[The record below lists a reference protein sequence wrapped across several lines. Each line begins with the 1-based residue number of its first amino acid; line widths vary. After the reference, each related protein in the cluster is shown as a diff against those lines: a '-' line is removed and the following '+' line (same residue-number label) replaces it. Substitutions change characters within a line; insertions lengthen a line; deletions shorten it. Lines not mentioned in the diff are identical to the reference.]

1 VLNQSEALQLHA
13 QQRLHRSEDG
23 KAEVDGNR
31 PEWLGSGQG
40 RPLFQLNT
48 VELSKRTQ
56 RKQCTT
62 LRFDKKTHALTA
74 DPREHDVNSV
84 AWGCYEDRVPDT
96 GWGSL
101 SISSTDRDDIPLV
114 VRAYGA
120 GFVEGLLTYQ
130 RIMQFANNVHKLVEL
145 DADGHP
151 SRMQAVETVLHR
163 VLAEWEK
170 YAGGDAH
177 AEPTEDLPR
186 QAWAALLQ
194 LRGIRDGSNY
204 MAMKRGQSVISLY
217 QLLEMNM
224 HFELAG
230 IMEVYAGSLQAGGG
244 GLGQESDRVDK
255 SVSLWKVWAAHLSHG
270 SGVVRRIGT
279 RGDAEDLVT
288 GGVAMG
294 NFGEMLRIAKHYH
307 LHFGNLVKGFSMS
320 SYPGCISSTDDYII
334 TTRGWV
340 LLSAWFG
347 QLKGQQARPMLDHGG
362 MPAFLRATLA
372 LRLATNPRTW
382 AKVYGSLAGLAG
394 GKQWLIVDYSLIK
407 EGQSLANDTVW
418 LVESLPTVE
427 RAGDVTEH
435 VRQDGFFEIHG
446 APFFRAVR
454 EALGWSPT
462 RHGSRDQHRFS
473 ALHDKASTIHD
484 LASAREV
491 LTEVDPSRDPT
502 VQLPIAPR
510 LDLGGVM
517 PIPHGAIDA
526 KVASRCLV
534 QKLAFQGRSSPG
546 FSKSR
551 QPFSW
556 ENDTHG
562 FAAWPHLGVP
572 AVGNKDWVDL
582 MVGGM
587 SSPLAG
593 NNSACAP
600 ASMNLNSPA

>member
-1 VLNQSEALQLHA
+1 VVHHCEALQLHA
-13 QQRLHRSEDG
+13 HQRLHRTKDG
-23 KAEVDGNR
+23 ESEVDEDNPG
-31 PEWLGSGQG
+31 WLGSGQG
-40 RPLFQLNT
+40 RPLFELNT
-48 VELSKRTQ
+48 IELSKRAK

-62 LRFDKKTHALTA
+62 VRFDKKTHALTA

-120 GFVEGLLTYQ
+120 GFLEGLLTYQ
-130 RIMQFANNVHKLVEL
+130 RVVQFGSNVHKLAER
-145 DADGHP
+145 DAEGHP
-151 SRMQAVETVLHR
+151 LRMQAVEKVLHR

-194 LRGIRDGSNY
+194 LRGIRDGCNY
-204 MAMKRGQSVISLY
+204 MAMKRGQPVISLY

-224 HFELAG
+224 HYELAG
-230 IMEVYAGSLQAGGG
+230 IMEVYTGSLQVEGPGQDSGGKPENSFN
-244 GLGQESDRVDK
+244 LS
-255 SVSLWKVWAAHLSHG
+255 SWPVWAAHMSHG
-270 SGVVRRIGT
+270 SGVVRRLGT
-279 RGDAEDLVT
+279 RGDADDLVT
-288 GGVAMG
+288 GGVTMG
-294 NFGEMLRIAKHYH
+294 NFGEMIRIAKHYH

-347 QLKGQQARPMLDHGG
+347 QAKARPMLDHGG

-372 LRLATNPRTW
+372 MRLATNQRTW
-382 AKVYGSLAGLAG
+382 AKVYGALPGLAG
-394 GKQWLIVDYSLIK
+394 GKQWLIVDYSLMK
-407 EGQSLANDTVW
+407 EGQGLANDTVW
-418 LVESLPTVE
+418 LVESLPTEE

-446 APFFRAVR
+446 APFFRAIR

-462 RHGSRDQHRFS
+462 RHSSRDQHRFS
-473 ALHDKASTIHD
+473 ALHDKAGTIRG

-491 LTEVDPSRDPT
+491 LTEVEPSRDANI
-502 VQLPIAPR
+502 QLPVAPR
-510 LDLGGVM
+510 LDLGGTV
-517 PIPHGAIDA
+517 PIPYGAIDA

-546 FSKSR
+546 ILRSGL
-551 QPFSW
+551 PFSW
-556 ENDTHG
+556 DNNTHG

-582 MVGGM
+582 MVGGV

-593 NNSACAP
+593 NTSACAP
-600 ASMNLNSPA
+600 ASLNLNSNT